1 MSDETVSFQ
10 EESWLRSLAGQPYGA
25 PTPVHSCWE
34 ITGPLDRRALE
45 AALHGAAER
54 HDVLRRSYPTPTG
67 ARVTDDVRVW
77 WEVVPE
83 GPEEDVRAAMLAVL
97 RQRFVRAEPPLWRV
111 ALTRLGPDRHLLG
124 ISLDHLIMDGLSI
137 SVLLRS
143 VGELYAAACAA
154 PDGRLAPQAPARPYA
169 DFARRQREA
178 LAGPWG
184 ERRATYWRRVR
195 EESGPYPP
203 GCPSGNPDGGNGPAV
218 ELRQHI
224 PAEVADPMTA
234 RWAGHGVTEFAL
246 AAEALLQAFSEVSG
260 TTHTGLVTNSHGRCL
275 PGYLRTPGLFS
286 HGIPV
291 YRAPAAGG
299 TLAARVG
306 ALQDRL
312 LETIDHALPLRPVD
326 QIWQEGLVD
335 SGPVA
340 QCVLGVYTARPE
352 RDLRLA
358 GLGLRWIDL
367 YAAVG
372 EPIYPTLGTTCF
384 VDWVRNSSGV
394 HLTAQVNPAAF
405 DDTAMDR
412 VLRRTVELVQTGG

>member
-1 MSDETVSFQ
+1 MSGEVVSLQ
-10 EESWLRSLAGQPYGA
+10 EESWLGSLAGQPYGS
-25 PTPVHSCWE
+25 PTLVTSAWE
-34 ITGPLDRRALE
+34 VTGPLDRRALE

-54 HDVLRRSYPTPTG
+54 HDVLRRSYPSAT
-67 ARVTDDVRVW
+67 ARTVDDAHVR

-83 GPEEDVRAAMLAVL
+83 GPEEDVRREMLAAL
-97 RQRFVRAEPPLWRV
+97 RQRFVRDEPPLWRV
-111 ALTRLGPDRHLLG
+111 VLTRLGPDRHLFG
-124 ISLDHLIMDGLSI
+124 IALDHLVMDGLSI
-137 SVLLRS
+137 GLVLRT
-143 VGELYAAACAA
+143 VTELYAVARAA
-154 PDGRLAPQAPARPYA
+154 PDGRLAPQVPARPYA
-169 DFARRQREA
+169 DFAERQRAA

-184 ERRATYWRRVR
+184 ERRAEYWRRVR
-195 EESGPYPP
+195 QESGPYPP
-203 GCPSGNPDGGNGPAV
+203 RCPSGNPGAGTGPAV

-234 RWAGHGVTEFAL
+234 RWAAHGVTEFAL
-246 AAEALLQAFSEVSG
+246 AAEALLQAFTEVSG
-260 TTHTGLVTNSHGRCL
+260 VYHGGLVTNSHGRCL

-291 YRAPAAGG
+291 HRAPVPGG
-299 TLAARVG
+299 TLPARVG

-326 QIWQEGLVD
+326 RLWQAGLVD
-335 SGPVA
+335 TGPVA

-358 GLGLRWIDL
+358 GLGMRWVDL

-384 VDWVRNSSGV
+384 VDWVRNARGV
-394 HLTAQVNPAAF
+394 QVTAQVNPAAF
-405 DDTAMDR
+405 DADGMDR
-412 VLRRTVELVQTGG
+412 ILRRTVDLVRADG